1 MSVKADATLE
11 DMAGYSFT
19 IEKKKFSWVSL
30 IVAILFL
37 LVGLLNSLSFFG
49 IGYQGDPII
58 KFYSQIDEVSPGSYQ
73 IINRKIPD
81 ELQILN
87 DRLEIYTV
95 LHKRNYPGDFTRY
108 YLAKLPFDLSLG
120 IFLILS
126 YYQQIFF
133 SKNELEKL
141 KKITNFGLIF
151 SSLLI
156 FYALIY
162 YLFPSNIYTEILQ
175 KYPFLT
181 VKASIFDLQL
191 NFIAI
196 VLAVFSTYW
205 FFQFRKAI
213 HGQPISD
220 ANSIEIK
227 IL

>member
-1 MSVKADATLE
+1 MAVKADATLE

-19 IEKKKFSWVSL
+19 IEKKAPSWVSL
-30 IVAILFL
+30 IVTVLFL

-49 IGYQGDPII
+49 IGNQGDPII
-58 KFYSQIDEVSPGSYQ
+58 YFYSRIDDVSPNSYQ
-73 IINRKIPD
+73 VLVEKMPD
-81 ELQILN
+81 ELQTLN

-95 LHKRNYPGDFTRY
+95 LHKRNYPGDFAIH

-120 IFLILS
+120 IFFILF

-133 SKNELEKL
+133 SKNQHEKL
-141 KKITNFGLIF
+141 KKITNFGLLF

-162 YLFPSNIYTEILQ
+162 YLFLSKIYTEILQ

-181 VKASIFDLQL
+181 VKVSIFDLQL
-191 NFIAI
+191 NFIAF
-196 VLAVFSTYW
+196 VLAVFSTHW
-205 FFQFRKAI
+205 FFQFRKALYS
-213 HGQPISD
+213 QSISD
-220 ANSIEIK
+220 VNSIEIK